1 MVYFTTVDFG
11 GWKSS
16 LRTHAVA
23 CMTTTMKA
31 VRIHAYGGPEMLHY
45 EENVPRPVLSS
56 DDLLIRVRAAA
67 VNPVDWKIREGWLQG
82 FLHHTLPLTLGWDI
96 SGEVIEVGPEA
107 RGFTVGDE
115 VYARPDIER
124 DGAYAE
130 YIAIKASEVAR
141 KPAILDH
148 IHAAAVPLTALT
160 AWQALVDAAQLQA
173 GQTVLIHAAAGG
185 VGSLAVQLAKARGAR
200 IIATASA
207 VNTGLVTELG
217 ADQFID
223 YTQTR
228 FEEAAKDVDVVLDT
242 IGGDTQERSWQVL
255 KPGGILVSV
264 VSPPLETVA
273 TERGVR
279 SAFVFIHPSGE
290 QLTAIARLIDEG
302 RMKPLIHTAL
312 PLNEVRQA
320 HAISQGGHAR
330 GKIVLRVAD

>member
-1 MVYFTTVDFG
+1 MN
-11 GWKSS
+11 
-16 LRTHAVA
+16 
-23 CMTTTMKA
+23 TTMKA
-31 VRIHAYGGPEMLHY
+31 VRIHVYGGPEMLHY

-82 FLHHTLPLTLGWDI
+82 FLHHNLPLTLGWDV
-96 SGEVIEVGPEA
+96 SGEVVEVGPEVS
-107 RGFTVGDE
+107 GFAVGDE
-115 VYARPDIER
+115 VYARPNIER

-130 YIAIKASEVAR
+130 YIAVKANEVAF
-141 KPAILDH
+141 KPATLDH

-160 AWQALVDAAQLQA
+160 AWQALVDAAQLQT

-185 VGSLAVQLAKARGAR
+185 VGSLAVQLAKACGAR
-200 IIATASA
+200 VIATASA
-207 VNTGLVTELG
+207 VNIGLVTELG
-217 ADQFID
+217 ADEFID

-228 FEEAAKDVDVVLDT
+228 FEEAAKNVDVVLDT

-255 KPGGILVSV
+255 KPGGILISV

-273 TERGVR
+273 AELGVR

-290 QLTAIARLIDEG
+290 QLTAITRLIDEG
-302 RMKPLIHTAL
+302 RMKPLIHTVL

-330 GKIVLRVAD
+330 GKIVLRVAG